1 MAGKPFIHPY
11 IPNAA
16 PATKQA
22 MLDEL
27 GLSSVEDIYAEIP
40 ERLRFK
46 GTLDIPP
53 AILAER
59 DLRRHVQGLLDQNTS
74 CVDFLNFCGAGCWQH
89 HVPSIVDEVINRAEF
104 VSAYC
109 GGDYSDLGKYLT
121 RFEFNSMLGELLD
134 YDAVANPIYDWG
146 DVAGRSFRMAR
157 RITGRDKVL
166 VPSHMSPMRLMEAR
180 TLCQPEAMANSTKI
194 RFYEWDRETGMVD
207 LDDLRAKLDDSYAAV
222 YWESP
227 GYLGTI
233 EANGAEIVKIA
244 HEHGAL
250 AIAGVDPITLGV
262 LAPPGA
268 LGADVACGDIQG
280 LGMHMHAGGG
290 CSGFIAFKDDDP
302 VFAQECPLE
311 LYTVTETA
319 TPGQYAVGEALAELL
334 QGVRRRLRRYGQ
346 NGGRDQQEAARP
358 PDLRR
363 QGPLGRVP
371 RARPERALLRHRVLR
386 PGRHR
391 DLGRGRQGCDGMS
404 ETPHEKVARLAKL
417 RRDGGVLR
425 DYQAPRWDE
434 PFIMEQGAPG
444 ERGILVPLAEDDVT
458 AAVGEAASYIPAGM
472 SRAAAPELPEMAQYQ
487 VLRHYLR
494 YSQMTLGMDLGSDI
508 SEGTCTMKYSPKMH

>member
-146 DVAGRSFRMAR
+146 DVAGPCGTSAR
-157 RITGRDKVL
+157 PRRPSRRWGWRRGRAL
-166 VPSHMSPMRLMEAR
+166 VPH
-180 TLCQPEAMANSTKI
+180 
-194 RFYEWDRETGMVD
+194 
-207 LDDLRAKLDDSYAAV
+207 
-222 YWESP
+222 
-227 GYLGTI
+227 
-233 EANGAEIVKIA
+233 
-244 HEHGAL
+244 
-250 AIAGVDPITLGV
+250 
-262 LAPPGA
+262 
-268 LGADVACGDIQG
+268 
-280 LGMHMHAGGG
+280 
-290 CSGFIAFKDDDP
+290 
-302 VFAQECPLE
+302 
-311 LYTVTETA
+311 
-319 TPGQYAVGEALAELL
+319 
-334 QGVRRRLRRYGQ
+334 
-346 NGGRDQQEAARP
+346 
-358 PDLRR
+358 
-363 QGPLGRVP
+363 
-371 RARPERALLRHRVLR
+371 
-386 PGRHR
+386 
-391 DLGRGRQGCDGMS
+391 
-404 ETPHEKVARLAKL
+404 
-417 RRDGGVLR
+417 
-425 DYQAPRWDE
+425 
-434 PFIMEQGAPG
+434 
-444 ERGILVPLAEDDVT
+444 
-458 AAVGEAASYIPAGM
+458 
-472 SRAAAPELPEMAQYQ
+472 
-487 VLRHYLR
+487 
-494 YSQMTLGMDLGSDI
+494 
-508 SEGTCTMKYSPKMH
+508 